1 MKFLLRPA
9 LAEDFEFAFET
20 KRDAIGPHVT
30 ARWGWDEAFQREHH
44 QKRWREKPWQI
55 VVIDQKAVGTASVD
69 VQPTHLQFGEFY
81 ILQHYRGQG
90 LGTRVLTQAL
100 QLADDR
106 NLETRLE
113 YLKWNPVA
121 SLYARHGFSIVGE
134 NEIHY
139 FLARPPREA

>member
-1 MKFLLRPA
+1 MELLLRPA
-9 LAEDFEFAFET
+9 IVEDFEFAFEA

-30 ARWGWDEAFQREHH
+30 ARRGWDEAFQLEHH
-44 QKRWREKPWQI
+44 QRRWREKPWQI
-55 VVIDQKAVGTASVD
+55 IVFDQKTVGTVSVD

-81 ILQHYRGQG
+81 ILQNYRGQG
-90 LGTRVLTQAL
+90 LGTRVLAQVL
-100 QLADDR
+100 QLADDHK
-106 NLETRLE
+106 LETRLE

-139 FLARPPREA
+139 FLARSPSEA